1 MSFKYTPFS
10 RKQLQLLTWWTENS
24 PYFSYNGVI
33 AEGAVRAGKTLVM
46 SLSFV
51 FWAMNR
57 GNGLQYAICGKTV
70 GSLERNV
77 ISALIECLLLRKY
90 IVHRRGNRII
100 VSNGKV
106 TNTFFLFG
114 GKDERSQDLIQGI
127 TLAGVL
133 LDEVALM
140 PRSFVEQALAR
151 CSVAGSKYWFN
162 CNPEGPMHW
171 FYQEHVLMADEKKYI
186 RIHFDLEDNPS
197 LDEST
202 ILRYKTMFSGVFY
215 RRFILGEWVAASGV
229 IYDCFTEEK
238 NTYTDDMDI
247 PWQVRESY
255 VTPWYSCDYGTFN
268 PFVLLEGYYFQGT
281 LYITNE
287 WQYDGRKALRQ
298 KSDIEYVDDFKNFK
312 KDRYKAC
319 IIDPSASSF
328 IAAMSRN
335 GEKPVKA
342 NNDVFPGIS
351 KVYQMMQSGRIKI
364 NKRNCSGLIKELGMY
379 IWNEKN
385 ALMHGKEEPVKQYDH
400 FCDALRYLVMKV
412 VMDFDAFGV
421 DVHGH

>member
-1 MSFKYTPFS
+1 MSFKYKPFS

-24 PYFSYNGVI
+24 PYFSYNGII
-33 AEGAVRAGKTLVM
+33 AEGAVRAGKTIVM

-57 GNGLQYAICGKTV
+57 GSGYQYALCGKTV

-77 ISALIECLLLRKY
+77 INTLVECLLLRGY
-90 IVHRRGNRII
+90 IVRRREGKII
-100 VSNGKV
+100 VSNGK
-106 TNTFFLFG
+106 NINYFFLFG

-151 CSVAGSKYWFN
+151 CSVDGSKYWFN

-171 FYQEHVLMADEKKYI
+171 FYQEHVLLAEERKYV

-197 LDEST
+197 LTKAT
-202 ILRYKTMFSGVFY
+202 IERYKMMFTGVFY

-238 NTYTDDMDI
+238 NTYDNDMDI

-255 VTPWYSCDYGTFN
+255 VAPWYGCDYGTFN
-268 PFVLLEGYYFQGT
+268 PFVLLEGHYYNGI

-287 WQYDGRKALRQ
+287 FGYDGRKSRRQ
-298 KSDIEYVDDFKNFK
+298 KTDVEYVEDFKNFK

-319 IIDPSASSF
+319 VIDPSASSF
-328 IAAMSRN
+328 IAAMNRN
-335 GEKPVKA
+335 GEKTYKA
-342 NNDVFPGIS
+342 DNEVYAGIR
-351 KVYQMMQSGRIKI
+351 KVYQLLNTGRILI
-364 NKRNCSGLIKELGMY
+364 NRKKCTGLIKELGMY
-379 IWNEKN
+379 IWNEKRG
-385 ALMHGKEEPVKQYDH
+385 LEYGKEEPVKQNDH
-400 FCDALRYLVMKV
+400 YCDALRYLANAVFR
-412 VMDFDAFGV
+412 DY
-421 DVHGH
+421 DVFAEVGRN